1 MGGFQRSAQLFFVLA
16 FSGGAL
22 LFGAQGCSSSG
33 DSTEE
38 DAATPP
44 FGSSG
49 NSSGASNSSSS
60 SSSSTSSSGGT
71 DAGRDGATGDG
82 GNNGACLNDTVNGA
96 APQCPANQC
105 NNSCQTINNNFKK
118 GVAADAI
125 KNLTQQICQG
135 NNVNTTVNTSVG
147 KACVDATGKAFCDG
161 LVAGGCMAQKY
172 PMFATQCAALTNALS
187 GTGVGQ
193 QATGGRKAFRDC
205 LNNPNNGLDCTSCQ
219 EFVKGRR

>member
-1 MGGFQRSAQLFFVLA
+1 MAASQRSAQLFFVLA
-16 FSGGAL
+16 FASGAL
-22 LFGAQGCSSSG
+22 LLGTQGCSSSG

-38 DAATPP
+38 DAAAPP

-49 NSSGASNSSSS
+49 ASSGTSS
-60 SSSSTSSSGGT
+60 SSSSTSSSSSSSSGGT
-71 DAGRDGATGDG
+71 DAGKDGATGDG
-82 GNNGACLNDTVNGA
+82 GTGACLDDTVNGA

-105 NNSCQTINNNFKK
+105 TQSCQTINNNFKK

-125 KNLTQQICQG
+125 KNLTQQSCQG
-135 NNVNTTVNTSVG
+135 NTVNTTVTTSVG
-147 KACVDATGKAFCDG
+147 KACADQTAKAFCDG
-161 LVAGGCMAQKY
+161 LAAGGCTAQKF
-172 PMFATQCAALTNALS
+172 PMFATQCATLTNGLS
-187 GTGVGQ
+187 GTGVGA